1 MGGRLTE
8 LYRKLKHRVVSI
20 EGINLEHDQ
29 ELSPFPPFFYPPPQR
44 MEHRLTYGSGMV
56 IHSKGYILTCYH
68 VVAGLSSVTVK
79 CGKNAQLYQGRVVLS
94 WPEEDVAI
102 LKIKPTAP
110 LASVTFCT
118 EARIGEK
125 VFALGNPFGF
135 EHTLTMGVL
144 SGKGRTVSTPN
155 NTYVDM
161 LQTDCTL
168 NPGNSGGPLFN
179 LKGQVIGMN
188 AVIIQS
194 HQSMGFAIP
203 ARRFLSLIKK
213 YDFAQNVV
221 Q

>member
-1 MGGRLTE
+1 MARLTE
-8 LYRKLKHRVVSI
+8 LYRRLKHRVVSI
-20 EGINLEHDQ
+20 EGINVEYGRDFSGF
-29 ELSPFPPFFYPPPQR
+29 SPFFFPPQPS
-44 MEHRLTYGSGMV
+44 EPSLTYGSGMI

-68 VVAGLSSVTVK
+68 VVAGLAAVTVK
-79 CGKNAQLYQGRVVLS
+79 CGKNAQLYQGRVVLT

-110 LASVTFCT
+110 LTPVTFCS

-144 SGKGRTVSTPN
+144 SGKGRTVSTSN

-203 ARRFLSLIKK
+203 ARRILALIKK
-213 YDFAQNVV
+213 YALAQNVV